1 VSAPAARY
9 DTIGVGYREHRRP
22 DPRVG
27 AQISAALGDAQTVL
41 NVGAGAGSYEP
52 ADRFVVSLD
61 ASAVMLA
68 QHPGPRRLMGTAEHL
83 PFADG
88 AFDATLAI
96 FTVHH
101 WSDPARGL
109 AELQRVSR
117 RQVILG
123 FEILPYWLVDE
134 YVPESVT
141 LNVDWP
147 AARIAGALPGSR
159 TEVIPVPHDCTDGF
173 FCAYWR
179 RPEAYLDPGVRG
191 AISGLALLPPSIIDP
206 AMERL
211 ADDLRSGA
219 WHARHADL
227 LELDEMDHGYRLVI
241 AGEGT

>member
-1 VSAPAARY
+1 MSGSAARY

-27 AQISAALGDAQTVL
+27 AQITAALGDARTVL

-52 ADRFVVSLD
+52 DDRLVVSID

-68 QHPGPRRLMGTAEHL
+68 QHPGRRRVQGVAEHL
-83 PFADG
+83 PFPDG

-101 WSDPARGL
+101 WPDAERGL
-109 AELQRVSR
+109 AELRRVSR
-117 RQVILG
+117 RQVILA

-134 YVPESVT
+134 YVPESVE
-141 LNVDWP
+141 LNAEWL
-147 AARIAGALPGSR
+147 AARIAAALPGSR
-159 TEVIPVPHDCTDGF
+159 TEIIPVPHDCTDGF

-191 AISGLALLPPSIIDP
+191 AISGLALLPPSIIEP

-211 ADDLRSGA
+211 AADLRSGA
-219 WHARHADL
+219 WHERHADL
-227 LELDEMDHGYRLVI
+227 LELETMDHGYRLVI
-241 AGEGT
+241 AGADA

>member
-1 VSAPAARY
+1 MSAPAARY

-22 DPRVG
+22 DPRVA
-27 AQISAALGDAQTVL
+27 AQITAALGDARTVL

-52 ADRFVVSLD
+52 EDRLVVSID
-61 ASAVMLA
+61 ASDVMLR
-68 QHPGPRRLMGTAEHL
+68 QHGGRRRVKGVAEHL
-83 PFADG
+83 PFPDG

-101 WSDPARGL
+101 WTDAAAGL

-117 RQVILG
+117 RQVILA

-134 YVPESVT
+134 YVPESVEQ
-141 LNVDWP
+141 N
-147 AARIAGALPGSR
+147 AAWLATRIADALPDSR

-191 AISGLALLPPSIIDP
+191 AISGLALLPASLVEP
-206 AMERL
+206 AMDRL
-211 ADDLRSGA
+211 AADLRSGA
-219 WHARHADL
+219 WHERHADL
-227 LELDEMDHGYRLVI
+227 LELEEMDHGYRLVI
-241 AGEGT
+241 AGGEA